1 MNCDNMR
8 ELFTGLIYDEISGE
22 DEKLAREHLSTCES
36 CTEKYKRLLETSTAL
51 GRWTEE
57 QPETNLV
64 FVEEK
69 VPLFDRILGK
79 FDVIG
84 FSPRQLVFGAV
95 TSFVLIALFMGIM
108 RTDAVY
114 RNGAWYISFGNN
126 SEREEQLEESV
137 LLSEFKKLQQEN
149 LVLMNSLLLAS
160 EERLRNENI
169 SAANSLANEF
179 ANQRRQ
185 DLTLIGRSINEIA
198 YRNEG
203 RFVRTNQLLD
213 ELYRLSSYQTNS
225 LTGSRNIEGK

>member
-1 MNCDNMR
+1 MNCDKME
-8 ELFTGLIYDEISGE
+8 ELFTGLIYEDISGE
-22 DEKLAREHLSTCES
+22 DEKLARKHLSSCDS
-36 CTEKYKRLLETSTAL
+36 CTEKYKRLLETSAAP

-57 QPETNLV
+57 QPETSLV

-69 VPLFDRILGK
+69 VPFIDKILGK
-79 FDVIG
+79 FDLLG

-95 TSFVLIALFMGIM
+95 TSFVLLALFMGIM

-114 RNGAWYISFGNN
+114 RNGAWYISIGNN
-126 SEREEQLEESV
+126 SEIEEQLEESV

-160 EERLRNENI
+160 EERMRNENI
-169 SAANSLANEF
+169 NAANSLAYEF

-185 DLTLIGRSINEIA
+185 DLTLIGRSLNEIA

-203 RFVRTNQLLD
+203 RFAQTNQLLD
-213 ELYRLSSYQTNS
+213 DLYRLSSYQTNS
-225 LTGSRNIEGK
+225 LNGSRNIEGK

>member
-1 MNCDNMR
+1 MNCDNME
-8 ELFTGLIYDEISGE
+8 ELFTGLIYEDISGE
-22 DEKLAREHLSTCES
+22 EEKLAREHLSTCKS
-36 CTEKYKRLLETSTAL
+36 CTEKYKRLFETSTAL

-57 QPETNLV
+57 LPETNLV

-69 VPLFDRILGK
+69 IPLFDRILGK
-79 FDVIG
+79 FDVVG
-84 FSPRQLVFGAV
+84 FSPRQLIFGAV

-114 RNGAWYISFGNN
+114 RNGSWYISFGQN
-126 SEREEQLEESV
+126 SEREEQLEESL

-149 LVLMNSLLLAS
+149 LVFMNSLLLAS

-169 SAANSLANEF
+169 ITVNSLANEF

-185 DLTLIGRSINEIA
+185 DLTLIGRSLNEIA

-213 ELYRLSSYQTNS
+213 NLYRLSSYQTNS
-225 LTGSRNIEGK
+225 LTGSQNIEGK

>member
-1 MNCDNMR
+1 MNCDNMQ
-8 ELFTGLIYDEISGE
+8 ELFTGLIYEDISGE
-22 DEKLAREHLSTCES
+22 EEKLAREHLSTCES
-36 CTEKYKRLLETSTAL
+36 CTEKYKRLLETSIAL

-57 QPETNLV
+57 LPETNLV

-69 VPLFDRILGK
+69 LPLFGRILGK
-79 FDVIG
+79 FDAVG

-114 RNGAWYISFGNN
+114 RNGAWYISFGQN

-169 SAANSLANEF
+169 ITVNSLANEF

-185 DLTLIGRSINEIA
+185 DLTLIGRYINEIVH
-198 YRNEG
+198 RNEG

-213 ELYRLSSYQTNS
+213 NLYRLSSYQTNS